1 MANPSNQKNS
11 WFRKTV
17 VNLES
22 PLLSYG
28 YKIISRHAPS
38 EEIVQEGFLKL
49 WTQEY
54 PRFENHYP
62 KAWLYKICRNM
73 AIDYLRREKRIDL
86 DDDLENIL
94 SRPCISESLFDASI
108 IIKEISKLPKI
119 EQEVLVLRFSD
130 ELSYKE
136 ISDVVGI
143 TPSHVGVK
151 IHDGLQAI
159 RGIILKELDEIN

>member
-1 MANPSNQKNS
+1 MAKPNNEKNS

-22 PLLSYG
+22 PLLNYAF
-28 YKIISRHAPS
+28 KIISRRESS

-49 WTQEY
+49 WAQEY

-86 DDDLENIL
+86 ENDLENIL
-94 SRPCISESLFDASI
+94 SRPCVSESLFDASV
-108 IIKEISKLPKI
+108 IIKEISKLSKI

-151 IHDGLQAI
+151 IHEGLQAI
-159 RGIILKELDEIN
+159 RGVILKELSEEN

>member
-1 MANPSNQKNS
+1 MALPNIEKNS

-17 VNLES
+17 VDLES
-22 PLLSYG
+22 PLLNYA
-28 YKIISRHAPS
+28 YKIISRNAPS

-49 WTQEY
+49 WAQEY

-62 KAWLYKICRNM
+62 KAWLYKVCRNM
-73 AIDYLRREKRIDL
+73 AIDYLRREKRIEL
-86 DDDLENIL
+86 GDDLENIL
-94 SRPCISESLFDASI
+94 TMPCVSEALFDASV
-108 IIKEISKLPKI
+108 IIKEISKLAKI

-151 IHDGLQAI
+151 IHDALQAI
-159 RGIILKELDEIN
+159 REVILKELTDKL